1 MPRSYDFE
9 VTLQGAR
16 PRVWRRFL
24 LATNATFHDLHDAIQ
39 RACGWQNSHLFAFRH
54 GRAEVAG
61 IPDLDQWD
69 DEMPEVPDARQVR
82 LAEWFN
88 GRRTSIEYEYDFG
101 DSWIHAVKLLGVVTH
116 DEVHKRKLLGGA
128 RAFPPEDCGGLGG
141 YERCIALVKG
151 SRVAQDDD
159 EDASLRSWLGSWDP
173 ERFDLDAVRKKFDT
187 GARAGGRLVVTPA
200 PPPQPTPSPAPSTTP
215 SPALSTTPST
225 TPSTRRERNSW
236 CEALG
241 VDVPDVAAVAAGP
254 SPFGPVRL
262 SDLVV
267 VALVEN
273 GGPMT
278 DAEVLDRLRAA
289 GVAPAHGDLA
299 KSLKRSVALAHAVL
313 LRDHVG
319 RLTLDL
325 KSDELDLMMFT
336 LGLREPRYRS
346 APPPPP
352 PDAEPLTRQELEA
365 GYAGYIPASE
375 PKVRFVL
382 AALDA
387 ERGPLRLAEI
397 AARYVSCGGAEGRFS
412 TADLKNL
419 ARRNDVVVDGE
430 LLRLAD
436 DADLAAVRAV
446 VRKRAARTFE
456 AARMKA
462 SHEDWK
468 RDNEVRVRAER
479 EQAVRWRR
487 AVFVVAPTPEEPTS
501 IEAFDFVRGARVSF
515 GAGEL
520 DAFARWIE
528 NFDVVVGV
536 RPRLTLGVVGVDVQR
551 FARVVDLLPTQKTLT
566 IDRRQVPI
574 VWPDVVAAT
583 LGAPADVH
591 DLGTV
596 VAMYRYVLLH
606 GRLWMPAPSSDE
618 QAALFIDAHVAGD
631 VLLRDA
637 LADARAKGETVTV
650 WIGPPPEHS
659 DGSPSSRL
667 RVVRG
672 SARPGFA
679 RTGRVVGLDNE
690 GVAVVD
696 AHDRVTAVPL
706 SGVTGCDITGAVELA
721 WRLPVTWRP

>member
-39 RACGWQNSHLFAFRH
+39 RACGWKNSHLFAFRH
-54 GRAEVAG
+54 GRVEVAG
-61 IPDLDQWD
+61 IPVLDEWE
-69 DEMPEVPDARQVR
+69 DELPEVPDARQVR

-116 DEVHKRKLLGGA
+116 DEVHKRKLLDGA

-141 YERCIALVKG
+141 YERCVALVKG
-151 SRVAQDDD
+151 GRVEQDDDDDDD
-159 EDASLRSWLGSWDP
+159 EDESLRSWLGPWDP
-173 ERFDLDAVRKKFDT
+173 ERFDVDAVRKKFDT

-200 PPPQPTPSPAPSTTP
+200 PPPSPTPSP
-215 SPALSTTPST
+215 
-225 TPSTRRERNSW
+225 TPSTRLERNAW

-241 VDVPDVAAVAAGP
+241 VDVPDVAAVAAGQ
-254 SPFGPVRL
+254 SPFGRVRL
-262 SDLVV
+262 SELVV

-289 GVAPAHGDLA
+289 GVASAHGDLA
-299 KSLKRSVALAHAVL
+299 KSLKRSVASAHAVL

-325 KSDELDLMMFT
+325 KSDDLDLMLFT
-336 LGLREPRYRS
+336 LGLREPQRRS
-346 APPPPP
+346 SPPPPLP
-352 PDAEPLTRQELEA
+352 PSDVEPLTRQELEA

-387 ERGPLRLAEI
+387 ERGPLPLAEV
-397 AARYVSCGGAEGRFS
+397 AARYVTCGGAEGRF
-412 TADLKNL
+412 TAADLKSL

-430 LLRLAD
+430 MLRLAD
-436 DADLAAVRAV
+436 DADLAAVRAA

-468 RDNEVRVRAER
+468 RDNAVRVRAER
-479 EQAVRWRR
+479 EQALRWRR
-487 AVFVVAPTPEEPTS
+487 AAFVAAPTPEEPTS

-528 NFDVVVGV
+528 TFDVVVGV

-551 FARVVDLLPTQKTLT
+551 FARIVDLLPTKKTLT

-574 VWPDVVAAT
+574 VWSEVVAAT
-583 LGAPADVH
+583 LGVPADVN

-596 VAMYRYVLLH
+596 VALYRYVLLH
-606 GRLWMPAPSSDE
+606 GRFWMPAPSGDE
-618 QAALFIDAHVAGD
+618 QTALFIDAHVAGD
-631 VLLRDA
+631 VFLHDA
-637 LADARAKGETVTV
+637 LAGARAKGETVTV
-650 WIGPPPEHS
+650 WIGPPPELS
-659 DGSPSSRL
+659 DGSPSSRF
-667 RVVRG
+667 RAVGG

-679 RTGRVVGLDNE
+679 TTGRVVGLDNE
-690 GVAVVD
+690 DVAVVD
-696 AHDRVTAVPL
+696 AQDRVTAVPL
-706 SGVTGCDITGAVELA
+706 SGITGCDITGAVDLA